1 MIISARKIENKLMHW
16 REMKRQFSVLWR
28 SSREVLVTAQYSSV
42 RWRGFWE
49 RMKLKNKVV
58 LQLVR
63 VWQYSR
69 VSPHSAERLYL
80 FFLHPQCPFHTG
92 TYSDAEDLQILGSHS
107 KGLLATEEGWVHP
120 LSNDE
125 QIENFGSFFSR
136 VLYFRLNETRW
147 HRNDTSCP
155 LRAVL
160 DCPQTWNSLE
170 CENSAEGCVINCPC
184 NPQVRFSVKLQI
196 LLKLSTCRNST
207 LCSIFHYYAT
217 LWRSLCYEYP

>member
-16 REMKRQFSVLWR
+16 REMKRQFPVLWR
-28 SSREVLVTAQYSSV
+28 SSREVLVTTQYSSV

-69 VSPHSAERLYL
+69 VSPHTAERLYL
-80 FFLHPQCPFHTG
+80 FFFHPQCPFHTG
-92 TYSDAEDLQILGSHS
+92 LFSDAEDFQILGSRS
-107 KGLLATEEGWVHP
+107 NGLLATEESWVHP
-120 LSNDE
+120 FYWRTNWKVR
-125 QIENFGSFFSR
+125 IFHRIF
-136 VLYFRLNETRW
+136 YFRINETRG

-155 LRAVL
+155 YRAVL

-170 CENSAEGCVINCPC
+170 CEDSAEGCVINCPC
-184 NPQVRFSVKLQI
+184 NPQVRF
-196 LLKLSTCRNST
+196 
-207 LCSIFHYYAT
+207 Y
-217 LWRSLCYEYP
+217 